1 MINMV
6 KNAGVE
12 YLVAGFTDEGSANDF
27 AFRFGKNVRES
38 LLASGKDPWEFQ
50 IRQEYLFG
58 LADDGKGVTSVLNI
72 FNHPEFL
79 FSDLLAKAIDD
90 WKTRQRS
97 NMVMLDCAHIHP
109 EDIALVQVDGFKKDH
124 ESAYSFITQLH
135 ENAKKLDGP
144 IPDDLTRKGLW
155 YASLDQTVNY
165 GEIKLTAIIA
175 KDEMVA
181 VVENLI
187 LEWNSRRDFSLSFS
201 KLIVTPQ
208 QRDLSDF
215 RNFNITEH

>member
-1 MINMV
+1 M
-6 KNAGVE
+6 K
-12 YLVAGFTDEGSANDF
+12 
-27 AFRFGKNVRES
+27 
-38 LLASGKDPWEFQ
+38 
-50 IRQEYLFG
+50 
-58 LADDGKGVTSVLNI
+58 
-72 FNHPEFL
+72 
-79 FSDLLAKAIDD
+79 
-90 WKTRQRS
+90 
-97 NMVMLDCAHIHP
+97 
-109 EDIALVQVDGFKKDH
+109 
-124 ESAYSFITQLH
+124 
-135 ENAKKLDGP
+135 NAKKLDGP